1 MGMARAS
8 RPLLMALKPAPN
20 REHCVERVGASG
32 IVNGVVNL
40 LPVDRINEHEGARL
54 PGASVLCGSGKAR
67 DVLPDVES
75 MPVIRKIVV
84 MLPALQAGIHD
95 VSH

>member
-32 IVNGVVNL
+32 IVNGVVNCCL
-40 LPVDRINEHEGARL
+40 STGSMSMKVHDYLGRQSYTAVGRL
-54 PGASVLCGSGKAR
+54 
-67 DVLPDVES
+67 
-75 MPVIRKIVV
+75 V
-84 MLPALQAGIHD
+84 MSCQ
-95 VSH
+95 V

>member
-32 IVNGVVNL
+32 IVNGVVRYGPARNVKGRL
-40 LPVDRINEHEGARL
+40 NNARIGTDA
-54 PGASVLCGSGKAR
+54 
-67 DVLPDVES
+67 
-75 MPVIRKIVV
+75 VIY
-84 MLPALQAGIHD
+84 PAW
-95 VSH
+95 S